1 MRVLAFRGRGVRVSA
16 GQSRANVV
24 NYFIRK
30 ANGKHTEEFPQ
41 RSATSGMGGSFAW
54 GADAQPGSDPQVRKP
69 GGRKAQ
75 NAAQDSLHRQR
86 QWLRPRRAGSGKG
99 AGEGGLGL
107 VWRYL
112 HGRGHCRS
120 PERSAKADPG
130 ADEFRA
136 GGRITAGGARPDGG
150 DSSLR
155 ANGVTQSRGGAARRQ
170 EAGALPFENRYGDE
184 PAGHRYRRR
193 GVLRTATGEVQA
205 PTAYRDLFAFCFIG
219 SFHEYRGWPADA
231 RTRREILRR
240 ARAAARAGDRSGHC
254 APGEQASD
262 RDPAGDV
269 GGNGA
274 ARRDSLWLPSGI

>member
-1 MRVLAFRGRGVRVSA
+1 MGRAFGLQCMRVLSFRRRAVRVSA

-30 ANGKHTEEFPQ
+30 ANGKHTEESPQ
-41 RSATSGMGGSFAW
+41 RSATSSVGGSFAW
-54 GADAQPGSDPQVRKP
+54 GADAQPGSDPQVREP
-69 GGRKAQ
+69 SGRKAQ
-75 NAAQDSLHRQR
+75 NAAQDSFDRER

-120 PERSAKADPG
+120 PERSAKANPG

-136 GGRITAGGARPDGG
+136 GGRIAAGGARSDGG

-155 ANGVTQSRGGAARRQ
+155 TIGVAQSRGGAARRQ

-184 PAGHRYRRR
+184 PAGHRFQRR
-193 GVLRTATGEVQA
+193 GVLCTAVGEVQA
-205 PTAYRDLFAFCFIG
+205 PAAYRHFFA
-219 SFHEYRGWPADA
+219 
-231 RTRREILRR
+231 L
-240 ARAAARAGDRSGHC
+240 
-254 APGEQASD
+254 
-262 RDPAGDV
+262 
-269 GGNGA
+269 
-274 ARRDSLWLPSGI
+274 

>member
-1 MRVLAFRGRGVRVSA
+1 MGRAFGLQCMRVLSFRRRAVRVSA

-41 RSATSGMGGSFAW
+41 RSATSGVGGSFAW
-54 GADAQPGSDPQVRKP
+54 GADAQPGSDPQVREP

-75 NAAQDSLHRQR
+75 IAAQNPFDRER
-86 QWLRPRRAGSGKG
+86 QWLWPRRAGSRKG

-130 ADEFRA
+130 ADEFRT

-155 ANGVTQSRGGAARRQ
+155 AHGGAHSRGGAARRQ
-170 EAGALPFENRYGDE
+170 EAGALPFENRYGNE

-193 GVLRTATGEVQA
+193 GVLRTAIGEVQA
-205 PTAYRDLFAFCFIG
+205 PAAYRDLFALRFVG
-219 SFHEYRGWPADA
+219 SFHG
-231 RTRREILRR
+231 
-240 ARAAARAGDRSGHC
+240 
-254 APGEQASD
+254 
-262 RDPAGDV
+262 
-269 GGNGA
+269 
-274 ARRDSLWLPSGI
+274 

>member
-1 MRVLAFRGRGVRVSA
+1 MSNLFKNVPLLRSIKMSPRWDGKGLWVAVYEGVVIHAADLQATGRG
-16 GQSRANVV
+16 RANVV

-30 ANGKHTEEFPQ
+30 AHGKQREESPQ
-41 RSATSGMGGSFAW
+41 RSATSGVGGSFAW
-54 GADAQPGSDPQVRKP
+54 GADPQPGSDPQVREP
-69 GGRKAQ
+69 SGRKAQ
-75 NAAQDSLHRQR
+75 NAAQDSFDRER

-120 PERSAKADPG
+120 PEGSAKADPG

-136 GGRITAGGARPDGG
+136 GGRIAAGGARSDGG

-155 ANGVTQSRGGAARRQ
+155 TIGVAQSRGGAARRQ

-193 GVLRTATGEVQA
+193 RVLRTATREVQA
-205 PTAYRDLFAFCFIG
+205 LAAYRDLFEFCLIG
-219 SFHEYRGWPADA
+219 SFHG
-231 RTRREILRR
+231 
-240 ARAAARAGDRSGHC
+240 
-254 APGEQASD
+254 
-262 RDPAGDV
+262 
-269 GGNGA
+269 
-274 ARRDSLWLPSGI
+274 